1 MLKGISQKKIALP
14 LSKPR
19 ISKTYTYMPVVGQE
33 LTPHL
38 NSNPE
43 PHLIG
48 LRKRFH
54 LWHLPNKNQIHNP
67 NSKKSACVDRRKQSK
82 LEMWE
87 VVNWQRNFGE
97 RDLRAWKEADTI
109 SFLRHVSKHCSDK
122 IQLQTVT
129 INHVTSKDKSY
140 TFSIIKI
147 KL

>member
-1 MLKGISQKKIALP
+1 
-14 LSKPR
+14 
-19 ISKTYTYMPVVGQE
+19 MPAVGQE
-33 LTPHL
+33 LTPRQ
-38 NSNPE
+38 NSSAE

-67 NSKKSACVDRRKQSK
+67 NSKKSARLDRGKQSK
-82 LEMWE
+82 LEMWG

-97 RDLRAWKEADTI
+97 RDLCAWKEADTI
-109 SFLRHVSKHCSDK
+109 SLLHQVSKLCSDK